1 MHPLHQALHLRIDC
15 PQKGGL
21 DMEFL
26 FTLRAALWGGGTIA
40 LLLGTG
46 IFLSFRTRFLPIRN
60 MGKALGLVLAKES
73 REARSGGVSPFSA
86 LMTALSATIG
96 TGNIVGVAA
105 ALTAGGP
112 GALVWMELSSL
123 PALAT
128 KFSECLL
135 SVKYRRRD
143 EKGQWGGGPMY
154 VMERCFGR
162 PGKVLAVLFSFS
174 AVLVALSMGSCV
186 QSNAMA
192 QAMTDSFALSP
203 SLVGVVTAG
212 LVFLVSQGGIR
223 SISRLAEV
231 LVPLMGIVYMAAG
244 LWVILCH
251 LPALPGAIIEMF
263 RDAFSLRA
271 ASGGLVGAAFS
282 QGVARGVLTH
292 EAGLGSAA
300 ITAACSDDGDALRQG
315 YIAETSVVF
324 DTFILCTVTGLAIC
338 CAGVMDGELTGAALT
353 IAAFETVFGHFGG
366 ALLSISILL
375 FAFSSILG
383 WAYQGEAA
391 FQYLFGLQAIPLFR
405 LVFAASA
412 FYGAVSS
419 MDTVLALS
427 DIANAL
433 MCYPNLICLLLL
445 SGTVAKEVRKI

>member
-1 MHPLHQALHLRIDC
+1 
-15 PQKGGL
+15 
-21 DMEFL
+21 MEFL

-46 IFLSFRTRFLPIRN
+46 VFLSLRTRFLPLRN
-60 MGKALGLVLAKES
+60 MGKALRLALSKES
-73 REARSGGVSPFSA
+73 RQAKSGGVSPFSA

-105 ALTAGGP
+105 ALTSGGP

-135 SVKYRRRD
+135 SVKYRRRNRRG
-143 EKGQWGGGPMY
+143 EWIGGPMY
-154 VMERCFGR
+154 VMESRLGR
-162 PGKVLAVLFSFS
+162 PGKLLAVLFSLA
-174 AVLVALSMGSCV
+174 AVLVALSMGSSV
-186 QSNAMA
+186 QSNAMS
-192 QAMTDSFALSP
+192 QALVDSFSLSP
-203 SLVGVVTAG
+203 FLVGGITAS

-223 SISRLAEV
+223 SISRLAEI
-231 LVPLMGIVYMAAG
+231 LVPLMGIGYMVAG

-251 LPALPGAIIEMF
+251 LPALPGAVIEMF
-263 RDAFSLRA
+263 RNAFSMKA
-271 ASGGLVGAAFS
+271 AAGGFLGAALQ
-282 QGVARGVLTH
+282 QGIARGVLTH

-300 ITAACSDDGDALRQG
+300 ITAACSDDGDPLRQG
-315 YIAETSVVF
+315 YIAETSVIF
-324 DTFILCTVTGLAIC
+324 DTFILCTVTGLAILS
-338 CAGVMDGELTGAALT
+338 AGVMDGTRTGAALT

-366 ALLSISILL
+366 ALLSIAIVL

-383 WAYQGEAA
+383 WAYQGESA
-391 FQYLFGLQAIPLFR
+391 FAYLFGLRSIPLFR
-405 LVFAASA
+405 LVYALSA
-412 FYGAVSS
+412 FYGAVSA

-445 SGTVAKEVRKI
+445 SGTVAKEVRKS

>member
-1 MHPLHQALHLRIDC
+1 
-15 PQKGGL
+15 
-21 DMEFL
+21 MELL
-26 FTLRAALWGGGTIA
+26 FTLRGLLWGGGTIA

-46 IFLSFRTRFLPIRN
+46 VFLTLRTRFLPIRN
-60 MGKALGLVLAKES
+60 MGKALRLALSRES
-73 REARSGGVSPFSA
+73 REAKSGGVSPFSA

-143 EKGQWGGGPMY
+143 EKGQWVGGPMY
-154 VMERCFGR
+154 VMEARLGGLGR
-162 PGKVLAVLFSFS
+162 ILAPLFSLS
-174 AVLVALSMGSCV
+174 ALLVALTVGSCV

-192 QAMTDSFALSP
+192 EALTDSFALSP
-203 SLVGVVTAG
+203 VLVGGVTAG
-212 LVFLVSQGGIR
+212 AVFLVSQGGIR
-223 SISRLAEV
+223 SISRMAEI
-231 LVPLMGIVYMAAG
+231 LVPVMGIGYMAAG

-251 LPALPGAIIEMF
+251 LPALPGAILEML
-263 RDAFSLRA
+263 RDAFSLKA
-271 ASGGLVGAAFS
+271 AAGGLMGAAFS

-300 ITAACSDDGDALRQG
+300 ITAACSDDGDPLRQG

-324 DTFILCTVTGLAIC
+324 DTFLLCSVTGLAVLC
-338 CAGVMDGELTGAALT
+338 SGAMDGERTGAALT

-366 ALLSISILL
+366 ALLSIAIVL

-391 FQYLFGLQAIPLFR
+391 FQFLFGLRAIPLFR

-412 FYGAVSS
+412 FFGALTS
-419 MDTVLALS
+419 METVLALG

-433 MCYPNLICLLLL
+433 MCYPNLISLLLL
-445 SGTVAKEVRKI
+445 SGTISKEVGKI

>member
-1 MHPLHQALHLRIDC
+1 
-15 PQKGGL
+15 
-21 DMEFL
+21 MEFL
-26 FTLRAALWGGGTIA
+26 FALRRVLWGGGTIA

-46 IFLSFRTRFLPIRN
+46 IFLSLRTRFLPLRN
-60 MGKALGLVLAKES
+60 MGKALGLALSAES
-73 REARSGGVSPFSA
+73 RKAASGGVSPFSA

-128 KFSECLL
+128 KFSECFL

-143 EKGQWGGGPMY
+143 QQGAWAGGPMY
-154 VMERCFGR
+154 VMETCLGR
-162 PGKVLAVLFSFS
+162 PGRLLGLLFSLS
-174 AVLVALSMGSCV
+174 ALLVALSVGSCV

-192 QAMTDSFALSP
+192 EALADSFALSP
-203 SLVGVVTAG
+203 LLVGAVTA
-212 LVFLVSQGGIR
+212 LAVFFVSQGGIR
-223 SISRLAEV
+223 SISRMAEI
-231 LVPLMGIVYMAAG
+231 LVPIMGIGYLAAG

-251 LPALPGAIIEMF
+251 LSALPGAILAML
-263 RDAFSLRA
+263 RDAFSLQA
-271 ASGGLVGAAFS
+271 AAGGLLGAAFS

-300 ITAACSDDGDALRQG
+300 ITAACSDDGDPLRQG

-324 DTFILCTVTGLAIC
+324 DTFILCSITGLAIC

-366 ALLSISILL
+366 AILSIAIVL

-391 FQYLFGLQAIPLFR
+391 FQYLFGLRPVPLFR
-405 LVFAASA
+405 LAFAASA
-412 FYGAVSS
+412 FFGAVVS
-419 MDTVLALS
+419 METVLALS

-445 SGTVAKEVRKI
+445 SGTVAKGTQKS

>member
-1 MHPLHQALHLRIDC
+1 
-15 PQKGGL
+15 
-21 DMEFL
+21 MEFL
-26 FTLRAALWGGGTIA
+26 MTLRSALWGGGTIG

-46 IFLSFRTRFLPIRN
+46 VFLTVRTRFLPLRH
-60 MGKALGLVLAKES
+60 MGKAVKLALS
-73 REARSGGVSPFSA
+73 PQAREAKSGGVSPFSA

-143 EKGQWGGGPMY
+143 ERGQWMGGPMY
-154 VMERCFGR
+154 VMEAKLGAPGRC
-162 PGKVLAVLFSFS
+162 LAPLFSL
-174 AVLVALSMGSCV
+174 AALLVALTMGSCV

-192 QAMTDSFALSP
+192 QAMADSFALSP
-203 SLVGVVTAG
+203 LLVGAVTGGAV
-212 LVFLVSQGGIR
+212 LWVSLGGIR
-223 SISRLAEV
+223 SISRLAEI
-231 LVPLMGIVYMAAG
+231 LVPVMGVGYMAAG
-244 LWVILCH
+244 LLVILSH
-251 LPALPGAIIEMF
+251 LSALPGALAEMVMS
-263 RDAFSLRA
+263 AFSPRA
-271 ASGGLVGAAFS
+271 AAGGLLGAAFQ

-300 ITAACSDDGDALRQG
+300 ITAACSDDGDPLRQG
-315 YIAETSVVF
+315 LIAETSVVF
-324 DTFILCTVTGLAIC
+324 DTFLLCTVTGLAILC
-338 CAGVMDGELTGAALT
+338 SGTMDGTLTGAALT
-353 IAAFETVFGHFGG
+353 IAAFETVFGSFGG
-366 ALLSISILL
+366 ALLSIAILL

-391 FQYLFGLQAIPLFR
+391 FCYLFGSRPLPLYR
-405 LVFAASA
+405 LAFAASA
-412 FYGAVSS
+412 FFGCLTS
-419 MDTVLALS
+419 METVLALS

-433 MCYPNLICLLLL
+433 MCYPNLVCLLLL
-445 SGTVAKEVRKI
+445 SGTVSQACRKL